1 MKYSDATGSLC
12 FYSKDEATNFS
23 ADIVYNNAF
32 KFFKYNTKLLKIN
45 EPDRNNGILKNVAI
59 VVPLKYL
66 SNFWRSLEI
75 PLINCK
81 EELKLK
87 WTNHS
92 VLSAN
97 NNDNDDANSNYIIF
111 TTKETKLVVP
121 VLLYQQK
128 TIKN

>member
-23 ADIVYNNAF
+23 ADIVNNNAF

-45 EPDRNNGILKNVAI
+45 EPDRNNGILKNVTTA
-59 VVPLKYL
+59 VPLKYL
-66 SNFWRSLEI
+66 SNFWGSLEI